1 MKYLAVIGILLCV
14 IVGGLI
20 VLLTFGNDYDS
31 IDVDT
36 DIKGNVCDYGETIP
50 IKAVEKS
57 SRVYGIKQIMQL
69 PELPT
74 GCEVTALTMVLNF
87 FGHDADKLEIA
98 QDYLEKEKLYLN
110 DDEILC
116 GPDFRYVFPGDPEED
131 SSFGCLAPCIEQTA
145 QKYLDAVDSAYSVK
159 DITGT
164 SFYDLFDYISDEM
177 PVIIWSTMSLK
188 EPEYITSWLT
198 AEGEKV
204 TWPTNEHCVVLSA
217 YDYTNN
223 TVILNDPTFGVVSM
237 NMEKVKKRY
246 DQLGKNA
253 VIIFKE

>member
-36 DIKGNVCDYGETIP
+36 NINGNVYNYGETLP

-98 QDYLEKEKLYLN
+98 QDYLEKEKLSI
-110 DDEILC
+110 EIL
-116 GPDFRYVFPGDPEED
+116 GRGF
-131 SSFGCLAPCIEQTA
+131 AW
-145 QKYLDAVDSAYSVK
+145 LD
-159 DITGT
+159 TGT
-164 SFYDLFDYISDEM
+164 HESLLQASNFVQAIESNKGEKIACLEEIALKQGFITKQELSKSIGHIKNNEYYDYIKE
-177 PVIIWSTMSLK
+177 II
-188 EPEYITSWLT
+188 
-198 AEGEKV
+198 
-204 TWPTNEHCVVLSA
+204 
-217 YDYTNN
+217 
-223 TVILNDPTFGVVSM
+223 
-237 NMEKVKKRY
+237 
-246 DQLGKNA
+246 NA
-253 VIIFKE
+253 C